1 MQPPGGRLGW
11 QLVRVKC
18 LLGDCITIMAMCRG
32 EESSP
37 LYLRLPPVPAPPPAP
52 ATRAEL
58 GPGAGQLLELLRRQR
73 GGGAEVSILT
83 AVRIYLK

>member
-1 MQPPGGRLGW
+1 M
-11 QLVRVKC
+11 VS
-18 LLGDCITIMAMCRG
+18 LLLAMSRG
-32 EESSP
+32 EESNP
-37 LYLRLPPVPAPPPAP
+37 LYLSLPPVPAPPPAP

-83 AVRIYLK
+83 AAVVI

>member
-1 MQPPGGRLGW
+1 
-11 QLVRVKC
+11 
-18 LLGDCITIMAMCRG
+18 MAMSRG
-32 EESSP
+32 EESNP
-37 LYLRLPPVPAPPPAP
+37 LYLSLPPVPAPPPAP

-83 AVRIYLK
+83 AAVVI